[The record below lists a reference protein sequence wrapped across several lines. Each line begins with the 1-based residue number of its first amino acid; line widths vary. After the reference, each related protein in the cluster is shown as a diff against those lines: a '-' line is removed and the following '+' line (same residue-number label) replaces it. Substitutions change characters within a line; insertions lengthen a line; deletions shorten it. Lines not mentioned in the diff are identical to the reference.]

1 MGMALKVILRLMKL
15 KVSAANPLHADMAN
29 NPAMVLDAP
38 IGVTP
43 SKLFINVSAVK
54 AETMPAVTSI
64 KYRLKGKNLDAKS
77 AVIMEITSPTP
88 KIIE

>member
-1 MGMALKVILRLMKL
+1 
-15 KVSAANPLHADMAN
+15 
-29 NPAMVLDAP
+29 MVLDAP

-77 AVIMEITSPTP
+77 AAIREITSPTP
-88 KIIE
+88 KTIE

>member
-1 MGMALKVILRLMKL
+1 MKL
-15 KVSAANPLHADMAN
+15 KVSAANPLHADKAN

-38 IGVTP
+38 MSVTP

-54 AETMPAVTSI
+54 AETLPAVTSI
-64 KYRLKGKNLDAKS
+64 KYRLKGKNLDGKS
-77 AVIMEITSPTP
+77 AAIREITSPTP

>member
-1 MGMALKVILRLMKL
+1 MKL
-15 KVSAANPLHADMAN
+15 KVSAANPLHADKAK

-64 KYRLKGKNLDAKS
+64 KYLLKGKNFDAKS
-77 AVIMEITSPTP
+77 AIIREMTSPTP

>member
-1 MGMALKVILRLMKL
+1 MKL
-15 KVSAANPLHADMAN
+15 KVRAANPLHADKAN
-29 NPAMVLDAP
+29 NPEMVLDAP

-77 AVIMEITSPTP
+77 AAIREITSPTP